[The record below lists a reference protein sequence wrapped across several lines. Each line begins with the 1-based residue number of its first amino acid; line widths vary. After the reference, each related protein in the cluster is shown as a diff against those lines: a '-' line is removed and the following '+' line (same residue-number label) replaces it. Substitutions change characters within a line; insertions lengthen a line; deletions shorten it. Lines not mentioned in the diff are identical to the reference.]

1 MALMLKNA
9 RLIDPQIGLDE
20 VADILIRD
28 GKIVEV
34 GHDLAMEKGVE
45 RDLSGKIV
53 TPGLVD
59 MHVHFRDP
67 GFEYKET
74 IETGSAAAVH
84 GGFTDVATMPN
95 TDPVTDTG
103 AEVRYQIDRA
113 HAAGLCHVRPI
124 GALTAGEKGEQL
136 AEIGDMVMEGACAF
150 SDDGHGVQSA
160 GMMRTCME
168 YVSQFDRVVSAH
180 CEIETLTTHG
190 VINEG
195 KASTRLGM
203 FGWPALAEE
212 LEIYR
217 DIELVRLT
225 NCPLHICH
233 ISTRKG
239 LDLVRAAKADGLPVT
254 CEVTPHHLFLCEDDI
269 TNTYDTNLKMN
280 PPLRTADDAAALREG
295 VLDGSIDCIVTDH
308 APHAP
313 HEKDCEWEIAFF
325 GTIGLETSLPLML
338 TNMVRTGEIS
348 WSRLVE
354 VMAVNPRRV
363 LRLADV
369 KIEKGSKADL
379 TLIDPEKEITVTED
393 YFESKSKNS
402 AFLGETLMGV
412 ASDVFVDGNLI
423 TATGPGTALPFGIQ
437 ILRTLEGDKV
447 ADEVA
452 SGMLLK

>member
-1 MALMLKNA
+1 MAFLLKGA
-9 RLIDPQIGLDE
+9 HVVDPQVGLDGFRD
-20 VADILIRD
+20 VLIED
-28 GKIVEV
+28 GKIAAVSEALEAPAGAEV
-34 GHDLAMEKGVE
+34 IDAHDKYLV
-45 RDLSGKIV
+45 
-53 TPGLVD
+53 PGLVD

-103 AEVRYQIDRA
+103 AEIRYQIDRA

-124 GALTAGEKGEQL
+124 GAMTRGEKGDSL
-136 AEIGDMVMEGACAF
+136 AEIGDMVIEGASAF

-168 YVSQFDRVVSAH
+168 YIAQFDRVALAH
-180 CEIETLTTHG
+180 CEIESLSGHG

-195 KASTRLGM
+195 RASTRLGM

-269 TNTYDTNLKMN
+269 TDTYDTNLKMN

-313 HEKDCEWEIAFF
+313 HEKDCEWEISFF
-325 GTIGLETSLPLML
+325 GIVGLETSLPLIL
-338 TNMVRTGEIS
+338 QNLVDTGKMS
-348 WSRLVE
+348 WARLVE
-354 VMAVNPRRV
+354 VMAVNPRRL
-363 LRLADV
+363 LRLDPVSIA
-369 KIEKGSKADL
+369 EGSAADL
-379 TLIDPEKEITVTED
+379 TLIDPKKSVEITPD
-393 YFESKSKNS
+393 YLKSRSKNS
-402 AFLGETLMGV
+402 AWLGQTLTGV
-412 ASDVFVDGNLI
+412 ATDVWAGGRRVLTDGVV
-423 TATGPGTALPFGIQ
+423 TPQ
-437 ILRTLEGDKV
+437 H
-447 ADEVA
+447 
-452 SGMLLK
+452 

>member
-1 MALMLKNA
+1 MAFLLKGA
-9 RLIDPQIGLDE
+9 HVVDPQAGLDGFRDVLIEGDKIAE
-20 VADILIRD
+20 VSEAIEAPEDATVID
-28 GKIVEV
+28 A
-34 GHDLAMEKGVE
+34 HDKYLV
-45 RDLSGKIV
+45 
-53 TPGLVD
+53 PGLVD

-74 IETGSAAAVH
+74 IESGSAAAAH

-103 AEVRYQIDRA
+103 AEIRYQIERGN
-113 HAAGLCHVRPI
+113 AAGLCHVRPI
-124 GALTAGEKGEQL
+124 GAMTRGEKGESL
-136 AEIGDMVMEGACAF
+136 AEIGDMVFAGASAF

-168 YVSQFDRVVSAH
+168 YIAQFDRVALAH
-180 CEIETLTTHG
+180 CEIESLSGHG

-195 KASTRLGM
+195 RASTRLGM

-225 NCPLHICH
+225 KCPLHICH

-269 TNTYDTNLKMN
+269 TDAYNTNLKMN

-295 VLDGSIDCIVTDH
+295 VLDGSVDCIVTDH

-313 HEKDCEWEIAFF
+313 HEKDCEWEISFF
-325 GTIGLETSLPLML
+325 GIVGLETSLPLMVQNL
-338 TNMVRTGEIS
+338 VATGKMS
-348 WSRLVE
+348 WARLVE
-354 VMAVNPRRV
+354 VMAVNPRRL
-363 LRLADV
+363 LRLDPVTVAA
-369 KIEKGSKADL
+369 GSVADL
-379 TLIDPEKEITVTED
+379 TLIDPAKSVEVTPE
-393 YFESKSKNS
+393 YLQSRSKNS
-402 AFLGETLMGV
+402 AWLGQTLTGV
-412 ASDVFVDGNLI
+412 ATDVFCAGK
-423 TATGPGTALPFGIQ
+423 
-437 ILRTLEGDKV
+437 RTLADGVV
-447 ADEVA
+447 AA
-452 SGMLLK
+452 QA

>member
-1 MALMLKNA
+1 MAFLLRGA
-9 RLIDPQIGLDE
+9 HVVDPQEGIDDVLDVLIDGE
-20 VADILIRD
+20 
-28 GKIVEV
+28 KIVCVGKDLEAPADAEV
-34 GHDLAMEKGVE
+34 IDAA
-45 RDLSGKIV
+45 GKYLV
-53 TPGLVD
+53 PGLVD

-74 IETGSAAAVH
+74 IATGSAAAVH

-103 AEVRYQIDRA
+103 AEIRYQIDRA

-124 GALTAGEKGEQL
+124 GAMTRGEKGESL
-136 AEIGDMVMEGACAF
+136 AEIGDMVIEGAAAF

-168 YVSQFDRVVSAH
+168 YIAQFDRVALAH
-180 CEIETLTTHG
+180 CEIESLSGHG
-190 VINEG
+190 VVNEG
-195 KASTRLGM
+195 RASTRLGM

-225 NCPLHICH
+225 KCPLHICH

-269 TNTYDTNLKMN
+269 TDAYDTNLKMN

-295 VLDGSIDCIVTDH
+295 LLDGSIDCVVTDH

-313 HEKDCEWEIAFF
+313 HEKDCEWEISFF
-325 GTIGLETSLPLML
+325 GIVGLETSLPLML
-338 TNMVRTGEIS
+338 QNLVATGKMS

-354 VMAVNPRRV
+354 VMAVNPRRL
-363 LRLADV
+363 LRLDPVCV
-369 KIEKGSKADL
+369 KAGSAADL
-379 TLIDPEKEITVTED
+379 TLIDPAKSVTVTPEWMQ
-393 YFESKSKNS
+393 SRSKNS
-402 AFLGETLMGV
+402 TWLGQTLTGV
-412 ASDVFVDGNLI
+412 ATDVFVSGK
-423 TATGPGTALPFGIQ
+423 
-437 ILRTLEGDKV
+437 RTL
-447 ADEVA
+447 ADGVVTPQH
-452 SGMLLK
+452 